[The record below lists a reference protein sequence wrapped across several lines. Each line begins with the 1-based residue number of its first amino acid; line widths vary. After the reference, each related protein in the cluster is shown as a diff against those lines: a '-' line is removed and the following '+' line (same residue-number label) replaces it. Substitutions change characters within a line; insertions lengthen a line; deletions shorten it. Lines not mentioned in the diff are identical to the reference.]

1 MPRLAPLRPPR
12 HTRIVRRLLIAAC
25 LLMALP
31 VEAKP
36 PARPASPP
44 RETERADFWRELLEP
59 HGDEVHVIVQKAT
72 QALQSADTGLSGDYD
87 PTGQERAHFYR
98 EVLGMLRYAHRL
110 APENLDVLRLLG
122 QCADELGKTR
132 EALDA
137 LETAV
142 RLVGVDKAG
151 VEVTG
156 RLGAI
161 YLRLGRGDD
170 ALRYLRAAQ
179 GPLVPARPITAS
191 TLVHLSNLLAARGKT
206 GDAID
211 VLANAM
217 PVNPPYYSTEMVLIA
232 FALAVQYDRDEQ
244 RGAAFEVLDHM
255 QNQLTTSFGA
265 TVQNGLAT
273 MRFAPA
279 EDQHYYLGLLYEVMG
294 NYTEARAEWMLY
306 AASGDLPYRARALDH
321 VAAIDSERR
330 APSSPMQ
337 LGRRARR
344 RPIP

>member
-1 MPRLAPLRPPR
+1 VRCLVFAATLLA
-12 HTRIVRRLLIAAC
+12 
-25 LLMALP
+25 ALP
-31 VEAKP
+31 AEAKP
-36 PARPASPP
+36 PPRQASPP
-44 RETERADFWRELLEP
+44 RESERADFWRELLEP

-72 QALQSADTGLSGDYD
+72 QALQSADTGLYGDYD
-87 PTGQERAHFYR
+87 PTGQERARFYR
-98 EVLGMLRYAHRL
+98 EVLGMVRYAHRL
-110 APENLDVLRLLG
+110 APDNVDVLRLLG

-137 LETAV
+137 LEAAV
-142 RLVGVDKAG
+142 RLVGADKAG
-151 VEVTG
+151 IEVTG

-179 GPLVPARPITAS
+179 APIVNGRPITAA
-191 TLVHLSNLLAARGKT
+191 TLVHLSNALATRGQT
-206 GDAID
+206 GDAVD

-217 PVNPPYYSTEMVLIA
+217 PVNPPYYSNEMVLIA

-321 VAAIDSERR
+321 VAAIDTERR
-330 APSSPMQ
+330 APGSSLQ
-337 LGRRARR
+337 VRRRVHR